1 MQRIHIFKPG
11 KHTSAGGTSLEFNE
25 SDLQAAVSAYDPS
38 IHEAPIVV
46 GHPKDNGPAYGW
58 VGSLEY
64 DDKGVHAIPR
74 QINSDFQEQVQAG
87 SYKKVSA
94 SFYLPDAPG
103 NPAPGN
109 LYLRH
114 VGFLGAAPPAIK
126 GLEPVQF
133 SEDEQGVVE
142 FNEIANTVMGETLSR
157 LREWIIDKFSR
168 DEADNVIPKG
178 AIWDLELASKIEQQ
192 ERLEQEQG
200 SENPEPAF
208 SEGTTD
214 HPNEEDDM
222 PTMQE
227 ELEAARTRIQE
238 LENQV
243 NGGAGNNPGNSDFTE
258 RERQLAERE
267 RAIQKQELQ
276 SKIKQVADQG
286 RIMPADVEPLAEFAA
301 HLEADEQQAVQF
313 SEQEQAKAPREFFLA
328 WLAKQPKRV
337 DFTEHSA
344 DGDEPPQDETPSA
357 VADRIIA
364 YREAKSEQ
372 GVSVSCQQALNA
384 VKEGRDQAK

>member
-11 KHTSAGGTSLEFNE
+11 KHTSAGGTSLEFQE
-25 SDLQAAVSAYDPS
+25 SDLQAAVNAYDPA

-58 VGSLEY
+58 VGALEY
-64 DDKGVHAIPR
+64 DDKGVHALPR
-74 QINSDFQEQVQAG
+74 QVQEDFQEQVQAG
-87 SYKKVSA
+87 RYKKVSA

-103 NPAPGN
+103 NPAPGS

-133 SEDEQGVVE
+133 SDTEEGVVE

-168 DEADNVIPKG
+168 DEADNVIPKS
-178 AIWDLELASKIEQQ
+178 AIEELELATKIEQQ
-192 ERLEQEQG
+192 ERREQEEG
-200 SENPEPAF
+200 SETPETAF

-214 HPNEEDDM
+214 HPNEENDM
-222 PTMQE
+222 PTLQE
-227 ELEAARTRIQE
+227 ELDAARTRIQE
-238 LENQV
+238 LENQI
-243 NGGAGNNPGNSDFTE
+243 NGAGNGGDSNDFSE
-258 RERQLAERE
+258 RERQLQERE

-276 SKIKQVADQG
+276 GQIKRVADEG
-286 RIMPADVEPLAEFAA
+286 RIMPGDVEPLAEFAA
-301 HLEADEQQAVQF
+301 HLEADSERAVQF
-313 SEQEQAKAPREFFLA
+313 SEQAQAQAPREFFLA

-337 DFTEHSA
+337 DFAEHSA
-344 DGDEPPQDETPSA
+344 DSEEPSQDDTPSA

-364 YREAKSEQ
+364 YREAKAEQ
-372 GVSVSCQQALNA
+372 GVTVTYHQALNA
-384 VKEGRDQAK
+384 VKENRDQAK

>member
-11 KHTSAGGTSLEFNE
+11 KHTSAGGTSLEFQE
-25 SDLQAAVSAYDPS
+25 SDLQAAVNAYDPA

-64 DDKGVHAIPR
+64 DDKGVHALPR
-74 QINSDFQEQVQAG
+74 QVQEDFQEQVQAG
-87 SYKKVSA
+87 RYKKVSA

-133 SEDEQGVVE
+133 SEDEDGVVE
-142 FNEIANTVMGETLSR
+142 FNEIANSVMGETLSR

-168 DEADNVIPKG
+168 DEADKVIPKT
-178 AIWDLELASKIEQQ
+178 AIDDLDLANEIERE
-192 ERLEQEQG
+192 ERRAAAEG
-200 SENPEPAF
+200 NPEPGF
-208 SEGTTD
+208 SEHDPATD
-214 HPNEEDDM
+214 NPKEDDDM
-222 PTMQE
+222 TLQQQ
-227 ELEAARTRIQE
+227 LDAAQARIQE
-238 LENQV
+238 LENQAQT
-243 NGGAGNNPGNSDFTE
+243 GGGESNDFTE
-258 RERQLAERE
+258 RERQLQERE

-276 SKIKQVADQG
+276 GQIKRVADEG

-301 HLEADEQQAVQF
+301 HLEADSEQAVEFAEGEKAQ
-313 SEQEQAKAPREFFLA
+313 APREFFLA

-337 DFTEHSA
+337 DFNERSA
-344 DGDEPPQDETPSA
+344 EDDEPTQDQNPSA
-357 VADRIIA
+357 IADRIVA
-364 YREAKSEQ
+364 YRESKAEQ
-372 GVSVSCQQALNA
+372 GVSISYNQALNA
-384 VKEGRDQAK
+384 VKEGRDQSK